1 MTGTGTKTD
10 PYVVSTWAE
19 FVSANTDNYQKFI
32 KFADSDNKTIDFN
45 NISSTGMDTIVIKN
59 YIDFNDWTLMNFYTE
74 SQTALEIRTERKEYF
89 RIKNLNFLN
98 FYHRASAAT
107 FILLKDYE
115 SSSSDFMRN
124 IMFNCKFSGC
134 VNYSGKSYFIRNYRQ
149 VISKIISCSFN
160 IEGNSDNDLTFVLGS
175 SSSDPFTE
183 YRNTTC
189 QSVHFKLNLTQSS
202 GSICKATVMKEC
214 LIEGKI
220 NMTSEQTEAAMV
232 VGDASSDKV
241 DIGGNNVCLLNI
253 NKPIWYYQKGDN
265 ILVYDNTRS
274 TFTENSV
281 NTIGCTPAQ
290 LTDAAYLKSIGLGI
304 GVD

>member
-10 PYVVSTWAE
+10 PIIVNSWSE

-45 NISSTGMDTIVIKN
+45 NISSTGMSRITIRN
-59 YIDFNDWTLMNFYTE
+59 CIDFNDWTLINFYSE
-74 SQTALEIRTERKEYF
+74 NERIFNIEVSSF
-89 RIKNLNFLN
+89 TGIDWIIKNLNFLN
-98 FYHRASAAT
+98 FYHINSKGRFIHISYLASG
-107 FILLKDYE
+107 LKDLIY
-115 SSSSDFMRN
+115 
-124 IMFNCKFSGC
+124 NCKFSGC
-134 VNYSGKSYFIRNYRQ
+134 INYADNSQFIYSSSGGVNFR
-149 VISKIISCSFN
+149 VLSCSFN
-160 IEGNSDNDLTFVLGS
+160 IEGKCGTNFDFVLGTS
-175 SSSDPFTE
+175 NSAQLTATNFVK
-183 YRNTTC
+183 C

-202 GSICKATVMKEC
+202 GSICKATVLKEC

-220 NMTSEQTEAAMV
+220 NMTSEQTEVAMV

-253 NKPIWYYQKGDN
+253 NKPIWYCQKGDN
-265 ILVYDNTRS
+265 ILVYDNTQS

-281 NTIGCTPAQ
+281 NAVGCTDAQ
-290 LTDAAYLKSIGLGI
+290 LTDAEYLSSIGFTI